1 MSDEINQPAGAGL
14 DNEKLRFETF
24 ILDQIYDNVSFVDL
38 DGIITYVNKAECEMM
53 GCAKDDLI
61 GKHISVYGDVSLE
74 GEPGMSIFDQVLK
87 KGSWR
92 GEVYKFNKQGKK
104 IYLDNRIS
112 LIYDDDGMPSGMVGI
127 STDITENKN
136 AEAKLKKKE
145 GELRK
150 QNRQLSILNEK
161 LNLSNKR
168 KTEINEELNRSM
180 KKAEESDKQKSV
192 FLANMSHEIRTPMNG
207 ILGFTNLLKNP
218 GITDEKKKLYL
229 KIIEQSGR
237 RMLSLI
243 NDIVDISKIEA
254 GLMEVTIEKTDINR
268 LLKELTDFF
277 RPEAENKN
285 LAINLHAEHPDD
297 PCIVETDSKKLEQII
312 SNLIKNALKFTEEG
326 RVDIGYAVENR
337 KLKLFVS
344 DTGCGIDKSD
354 TENVFQRFWK
364 GHESEKIIEEGTG
377 LGLSI
382 TKSLADLLG
391 GRIWLESEPGRG
403 SVFYV
408 SLPLSGMQ
416 QPGAGSGKEK
426 DRCKRREAHGKK
438 PEIMIAEDDHY
449 SAEYLKMLLTP
460 MADRILMASNGAEA
474 VQLCKDNPGINIIL
488 MDIKM
493 PVMDGL
499 EATRQIRK
507 FNNKVTIIAQTAFTL
522 FTDHENA
529 ITAGCNDYITKPI
542 KAQDLKDMITK
553 LF

>member
-53 GCAKDDLI
+53 GCTKDDLI
-61 GKHISVYGDVSLE
+61 GKHVSVYGDVSLE

>member
-14 DNEKLRFETF
+14 ENEKLRFETF

-53 GCAKDDLI
+53 GCTKDDLI
-61 GKHISVYGDVSLE
+61 GKHVSVYGDVSLE

-150 QNRQLSILNEK
+150 QNQQLSILNEK

-337 KLKLFVS
+337 KLELFVS

>member
-14 DNEKLRFETF
+14 ENEKLRFETF

-337 KLKLFVS
+337 KLELFVS

>member
-61 GKHISVYGDVSLE
+61 GKHVSVYGDVSLE

>member
-53 GCAKDDLI
+53 GCTKDDLI
-61 GKHISVYGDVSLE
+61 GKHVSVYGDVSLE

-150 QNRQLSILNEK
+150 QNQQLSILNEK

-337 KLKLFVS
+337 KLELFVS